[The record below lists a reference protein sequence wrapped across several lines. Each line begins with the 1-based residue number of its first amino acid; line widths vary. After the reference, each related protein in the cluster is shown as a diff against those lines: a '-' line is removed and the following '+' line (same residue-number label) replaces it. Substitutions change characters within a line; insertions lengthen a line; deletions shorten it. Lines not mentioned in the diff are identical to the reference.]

1 MQLIARIISKVGEDL
16 RSENAINPAGKR
28 KADENCSEG
37 AVNGRRGRGHGRD
50 FAWVGRRKR
59 S

>member
-1 MQLIARIISKVGEDL
+1 MRLIARIISKVGEDL

-37 AVNGRRGRGHGRD
+37 AVNGRWGRGHGRC
-50 FAWVGRRKR
+50 FAWVGRRK
-59 S
+59 